1 MTNAKKVLVA
11 LLTVLLLA
19 SSLGFSLGGSSAE
32 TRYNQ
37 AINLL
42 QEGKFSEAAPIFQEL
57 GYYQDA
63 GQYAMYCSALAE
75 AEQQQAYQ
83 HNLAVRHRTRTFF
96 NIKNTLL
103 SWLVAMK
110 KARTL
115 PWQRMR
121 RSIAGSLPSFTGN
134 LPSGDT

>member
-75 AEQQQAYQ
+75 AEKGNFSLAASTMEALTSIMGTFMDSRLQAIY
-83 HNLAVRHRTRTFF
+83 
-96 NIKNTLL
+96 
-103 SWLVAMK
+103 
-110 KARTL
+110 
-115 PWQRMR
+115 
-121 RSIAGSLPSFTGN
+121 FTGRN
-134 LPSGDT
+134 YESLQRYEDARPV